1 MEAEFLL
8 SSVTASDGGL
18 YKCCYRSPSGGS
30 EDSEPLQ
37 LAVTGESRQAA
48 RGGGD
53 SSVLPAS
60 PPSRASSGAAS
71 PSGGGR
77 AGSDL
82 RGPARG
88 GSLGLGRAAALLVS
102 APLRAKRRAW
112 HWPGHREGREA
123 LRRDPASP
131 SPGRFGRPSLW
142 ALPSPEEASGHEV
155 TLQCQSEQRHDR
167 AVLYKDGGPVAFG
180 VARRRETGSQTNF
193 SLPAGS
199 AARGGTYSCY
209 SFHSGSPYEWSAPSE
224 PLALGLMGQPPARE
238 EKGKSS
244 PTWGSVSLPCPAWR
258 GPRAGPSLEPEGMD
272 PGSRRPGGQLR
283 KLRQTVVKEHSGDHA
298 ASKCLGLNLNT
309 DLLTADPGIYTESP
323 ASSKLG
329 SSSQASISPISNL
342 LPPPPQK
349 KKEKRFIKAFVLI
362 PRRERC
368 SQAKPL

>member
-37 LAVTGESRQAA
+37 LVVTGESRQAA

-102 APLRAKRRAW
+102 APLRAKRRAR

-131 SPGRFGRPSLW
+131 SPGRFGKPSLW

-224 PLALGLMGQPPARE
+224 PLALGLMGSYTVLSAADTQKGRNPGSQEPPGAASQDYTVGNVIRL
-238 EKGKSS
+238 
-244 PTWGSVSLPCPAWR
+244 SLAGLVLLLLGVLLAEAWTSRR
-258 GPRAGPSLEPEGMD
+258 GP
-272 PGSRRPGGQLR
+272 
-283 KLRQTVVKEHSGDHA
+283 
-298 ASKCLGLNLNT
+298 
-309 DLLTADPGIYTESP
+309 
-323 ASSKLG
+323 
-329 SSSQASISPISNL
+329 
-342 LPPPPQK
+342 
-349 KKEKRFIKAFVLI
+349 
-362 PRRERC
+362 
-368 SQAKPL
+368 

>member
-272 PGSRRPGGQLR
+272 PGSRRPGGQVLVTFKDVAVDFTQEEWR
-283 KLRQTVVKEHSGDHA
+283 LLDHSQKELYREVMLENAWNLHSVGLPISRDHVISRFEQGEA
-298 ASKCLGLNLNT
+298 PWILEREGPSSSC
-309 DLLTADPGIYTESP
+309 PGI
-323 ASSKLG
+323 LG
-329 SSSQASISPISNL
+329 SRWASD
-342 LPPPPQK
+342 PPPPH
-349 KKEKRFIKAFVLI
+349 L
-362 PRRERC
+362 
-368 SQAKPL
+368 